1 MKNKLSVLHFV
12 LTNII
17 RLDRAYLFIQ
27 GCLAFFNIIIIFY
40 GIYLPSMILEV
51 LRRNE
56 NFENAALEMLVLLII
71 ILVMKIIYQYFNQKS
86 LIKSDLLT
94 HLIIKDIC
102 ENLLY
107 SPYQDTENPSYID
120 KVSSAIEP
128 IDNLKAI
135 TELLNSLPRII
146 QYIIAIVGIMLIIA
160 DYELK
165 IIFIITMIS
174 IIQLFVNICG
184 IYAET
189 KLSKKTLKYSKEY
202 WYYLKTTKEPII
214 AKDVRIYRMQHLLL
228 QKIDN
233 LFEKFVKNGIRKYH
247 SISLRELLS
256 KVISI
261 ILLIFIYLN
270 ILGNTVNSSISP
282 SKIILIINST
292 TTLFMIVNKIQE
304 ELLKSNQQLD
314 YLKGWYDFYKT
325 VNNKYDS
332 SKLELKDA
340 ITSIEFKN
348 VTFSYPN
355 TSNKVIDALNL
366 KIDNKENIAIVG
378 KNGSGKSTL
387 IKLLARFYEPSSGE
401 ILVNGININN
411 YTYQSYIKHISFIF
425 QDFKIFNYPI
435 KENITFDD
443 LDLYKYNYA
452 IKKSKLDCEFI
463 KFSKG
468 DATFVGKLFE
478 EDGVILSKGQEQKV
492 AIARSIYKQSDFII
506 MDEPTASLDPLAEAE
521 VFEHFNSIT
530 KDKLSIMISH
540 RLSSCKISDK
550 IILIDN
556 GIISEMGT
564 HIELMKKK
572 GLYYEMYQTQKNN
585 YE

>member
-1 MKNKLSVLHFV
+1 M
-12 LTNII
+12 
-17 RLDRAYLFIQ
+17 
-27 GCLAFFNIIIIFY
+27 
-40 GIYLPSMILEV
+40 
-51 LRRNE
+51 
-56 NFENAALEMLVLLII
+56 
-71 ILVMKIIYQYFNQKS
+71 
-86 LIKSDLLT
+86 
-94 HLIIKDIC
+94 
-102 ENLLY
+102 Y
-107 SPYQDTENPSYID
+107 SPYQDTENPSYVD

-128 IDNLKAI
+128 IDNLKAM

-160 DYELK
+160 NYELK
-165 IIFIITMIS
+165 IIFIITLIS

-256 KVISI
+256 TVISI

-270 ILGNTVNSSISP
+270 ILGSTVNSSISP

-355 TSNKVIDALNL
+355 TSSKVIDALNL

-478 EDGVILSKGQEQKV
+478 GDGVFLSKGQEQKV
-492 AIARSIYKQSDFII
+492 AIARSIYKQGDFII
-506 MDEPTASLDPLAEAE
+506 MDEPTSSLDPLAEAE